1 MKTSKKSYL
10 GCLKCALLVNSALNS
25 SPSFSRSS
33 TAQAKFVPLAAAL
46 RRPLQAESWPCCVSP
61 SHTHPA
67 WSSLWILAPSSPV
80 TAWTCA
86 SPTARAG
93 ETEKCNRSR
102 PLTSPRGWEAEEY
115 HCTVAWKQGGK
126 GTSEL
131 PVFFSH
137 TVSRVAE
144 LVGYKPDDLIGRSGF
159 EFLHALDSDHIN
171 KSLHT
176 CECQCVSACHNSV
189 IISIIFTAYLGLN
202 GFHIR
207 IKAKSSINTLSSI
220 WPSGVVRT
228 PSVHLG
234 L

>member
-1 MKTSKKSYL
+1 MKRAWL
-10 GCLKCALLVNSALNS
+10 MNSALNF

-33 TAQAKFVPLAAAL
+33 TAQATFIPLAAAL

-102 PLTSPRGWEAEEY
+102 PLTFPPVDGKQEEY
-115 HCTVAWKQGGK
+115 HSTVARKKGGK
-126 GTSEL
+126 GNLWTPGFL
-131 PVFFSH
+131 FSH
-137 TVSRVAE
+137 CFQGCRAGGIQTWWFDWTLRLRVSSRAR
-144 LVGYKPDDLIGRSGF
+144 LRSHQQ
-159 EFLHALDSDHIN
+159 EPAHMWVSVCVCVLQ
-171 KSLHT
+171 
-176 CECQCVSACHNSV
+176 QCN
-189 IISIIFTAYLGLN
+189 IFN
-202 GFHIR
+202 HFHRLPGSKRLSYTDGWR
-207 IKAKSSINTLSSI
+207 IKAKSSIKLSA
-220 WPSGVVRT
+220 VVRT

>member
-1 MKTSKKSYL
+1 M
-10 GCLKCALLVNSALNS
+10 
-25 SPSFSRSS
+25 
-33 TAQAKFVPLAAAL
+33 
-46 RRPLQAESWPCCVSP
+46 SP

-102 PLTSPRGWEAEEY
+102 PLTFPPHGWEAGGIPF
-115 HCTVAWKQGGK
+115 HCSAKERGK
-126 GTSEL
+126 ETSEL
-131 PVFFSH
+131 LVFFSH
-137 TVSRVAE
+137 AVSRVAE

-176 CECQCVSACHNSV
+176 CECQCVSACYNSV
-189 IISIIFTAYLGLN
+189 IFSIIFTAYLGLN

-207 IKAKSSINTLSSI
+207 TGDELKKNPA
-220 WPSGVVRT
+220 
-228 PSVHLG
+228 
-234 L
+234 